1 MGCDEVESIVNQLQS
16 FGYLNKDVDLTV
28 DGRQYIEVGYQPEV
42 SVNNITVNNIKQQT
56 NIDTKKYVERKAPLF
71 EMGSAVN
78 VNGVSIEGKGIEA
91 GIKVKEVA
99 EKVKSKL
106 PL

>member
-1 MGCDEVESIVNQLQS
+1 M
-16 FGYLNKDVDLTV
+16 
-28 DGRQYIEVGYQPEV
+28 
-42 SVNNITVNNIKQQT
+42 
-56 NIDTKKYVERKAPLF
+56 ERKAPLF